1 MSKENK
7 WRPDID
13 AITGRKFFMWLEH
26 PELGYVPTYGG
37 PLDSYTLA
45 EKDCNGEFFVHRYD
59 HDFGG
64 WVDDECV
71 CCEIVDYADLPLI
84 EGKHLL
90 SALQQLL
97 EIYDDQS
104 GKVWTTSSK
113 RRALDNAREA
123 VNKALGE
130 TK

>member
-1 MSKENK
+1 MEEFKGTPGPWVADIRGGCAAIYPVCRNDDTPGCHADDDRNISFSSKGAKYNGMHWE
-7 WRPDID
+7 ID
-13 AITGRKFFMWLEH
+13 GSVE
-26 PELGYVPTYGG
+26 
-37 PLDSYTLA
+37 
-45 EKDCNGEFFVHRYD
+45 
-59 HDFGG
+59 HDFNLMAASP
-64 WVDDECV
+64 D
-71 CCEIVDYADLPLI
+71 
-84 EGKHLL
+84 LL

-113 RRALDNAREA
+113 RRALDNARAA